1 MEKDKSKKK
10 VATGDQGME
19 LLKWEEF
26 CNRVNNQGE
35 NPHKVLREMGLDKEF
50 LKDIPLAEGYSPTAE
65 VQGMPLMETTGEI
78 AVPLASPDGGI
89 TFRRARRQRQLNN
102 PQNTIRPIRES
113 DSLDYISQAD
123 PRRPSRNPIRRSPGT
138 LNLEAMEGDSDSEE
152 ADRNQ
157 IIRSVDS
164 EPEAFTEMRNR
175 LDESPTQGLF
185 NRRIGGG
192 NRKHKKTKT
201 KRKSK
206 KTRRKKRS
214 KKRKTIKKIRKKKKN
229 NTRKKKG
236 GSGEELHPDTRDI
249 IIEMSRSPIPPLD
262 SQSAYDRTS
271 KKLFL
276 YNLLMLI
283 DSILPG
289 NVLKRPPGQLT
300 LTPQFKQLVYQQI
313 ASLHPDSVDKRISNL
328 QNLLRDHPQ
337 LPDLPEGYEA
347 LPLEQ
352 KFEIIKG
359 FREQT
364 GGSDDDTDPEVVRM
378 LSSPGPSLSKRDE
391 KELNKKRALVYNLYL
406 LIDTHSPDTY
416 ISVISPYRGNL
427 SSARGNLSISSE
439 DGKLKKELIKQIN
452 KFSPETLDSAINE
465 IETILRHNPS
475 YPDLPEGYD
484 MLPTREKFM
493 AIREMRTNK
502 AEDKA

>member
-10 VATGDQGME
+10 VATGKVAAGDQGME

-26 CNRVNNQGE
+26 CNRVNNHGE

-78 AVPLASPDGGI
+78 AVPLATPDGGI
-89 TFRRARRQRQLNN
+89 TFRRARRQRPLTN
-102 PQNTIRPIRES
+102 PQNTIRPIS
-113 DSLDYISQAD
+113 DSDGSRAD
-123 PRRPSRNPIRRSPGT
+123 SRLPSRRPIRRSPGT

-164 EPEAFTEMRNR
+164 EPEAFVEMRNR

-192 NRKHKKTKT
+192 YRKHKKTKT

-236 GSGEELHPDTRDI
+236 GS
-249 IIEMSRSPIPPLD
+249 
-262 SQSAYDRTS
+262 
-271 KKLFL
+271 
-276 YNLLMLI
+276 
-283 DSILPG
+283 
-289 NVLKRPPGQLT
+289 
-300 LTPQFKQLVYQQI
+300 
-313 ASLHPDSVDKRISNL
+313 
-328 QNLLRDHPQ
+328 
-337 LPDLPEGYEA
+337 
-347 LPLEQ
+347 
-352 KFEIIKG
+352 
-359 FREQT
+359 
-364 GGSDDDTDPEVVRM
+364 DDDDVGI
-378 LSSPGPSLSKRDE
+378 LSSPSPSLSKRDE

-416 ISVISPYRGNL
+416 ISVISPFRGNL

-484 MLPTREKFM
+484 MFPTRKKFM

-502 AEDKA
+502 GEDKA